1 MLLTDEDK
9 NWIAE
14 TIVGSLSTMEARLNE
29 GMRAQTEPLAAAIA
43 SVSNEMAE
51 GFKAVTS
58 RFDIQASRLDRQA
71 ALIQTGSR
79 WINRMNDWADN
90 GRFPRQEE

>member
-1 MLLTDEDK
+1 
-9 NWIAE
+9 
-14 TIVGSLSTMEARLNE
+14 
-29 GMRAQTEPLAAAIA
+29 
-43 SVSNEMAE
+43 MAE

>member
-1 MLLTDEDK
+1 
-9 NWIAE
+9 
-14 TIVGSLSTMEARLNE
+14 MEARLNE

-58 RFDIQASRLDRQA
+58 RFDIQASRLDRQV